1 MLEHSHWMVTM
12 RALPRTA
19 RARRALVRREV
30 ELRLGTAVATTYMQ
44 TKNFALG
51 GLTPME
57 LVATEQGTRQVLAE
71 ISAHADDGPL

>member
-1 MLEHSHWMVTM
+1 
-12 RALPRTA
+12 
-19 RARRALVRREV
+19 
-30 ELRLGTAVATTYMQ
+30 MQ

-51 GLTPME
+51 GLTPMQ

>member
-1 MLEHSHWMVTM
+1 MLEHSHCMAKM
-12 RALPRTA
+12 RDLPRTV

-30 ELRLGTAVATTYMQ
+30 ELRLGPAVATTYLQ

-51 GLTPME
+51 GLTPMA

-71 ISAHADDGPL
+71 ISAHAGEGPL

>member
-1 MLEHSHWMVTM
+1 MVTM

-19 RARRALVRREV
+19 RARCALVQREV
-30 ELRLGTAVATTYMQ
+30 ELRLGPAVATTYMQ

-71 ISAHADDGPL
+71 ISAHAGEGPL